1 MSLAYVKKIC
11 LFGGAGFVG
20 RSIVRLLAKRGFEVK
35 IATRSPFDEDLLED
49 ARYLASK
56 IIIQNPKLNN
66 DDGQKLKNLLYIQ
79 ERDTAIKTLMAG

>member
-35 IATRSPFDEDLLED
+35 IATRSPFDEDLLV
-49 ARYLASK
+49 R
-56 IIIQNPKLNN
+56 I
-66 DDGQKLKNLLYIQ
+66 KLKLKQ
-79 ERDTAIKTLMAG
+79 EVVKIGN